1 MQNKLKA
8 KNHIYCPKS
17 LPNLGQ
23 IKTHHSCCGFNLTLV
38 KKKKKK
44 KKKSNNIFFQVIH
57 LLKMNIKTTLLN
69 SLI

>member
-23 IKTHHSCCGFNLTLV
+23 IKTHHLCCGCNLTLV
-38 KKKKKK
+38 KKKK
-44 KKKSNNIFFQVIH
+44 KKKSNNIFFQVMH
-57 LLKMNIKTTLLN
+57 LLKINIKTTLLN

>member
-8 KNHIYCPKS
+8 KNHIYCPKN
-17 LPNLGQ
+17 LLNLGQ
-23 IKTHHSCCGFNLTLV
+23 IKTHHLCCGCNLTLV
-38 KKKKKK
+38 KNKK
-44 KKKSNNIFFQVIH
+44 NQIIFFFQVIH